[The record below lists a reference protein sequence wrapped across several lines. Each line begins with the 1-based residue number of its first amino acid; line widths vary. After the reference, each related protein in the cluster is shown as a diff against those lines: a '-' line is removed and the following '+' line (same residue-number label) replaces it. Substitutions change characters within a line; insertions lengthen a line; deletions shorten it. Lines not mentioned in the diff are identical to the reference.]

1 MKPVRVIT
9 SQAAA
14 ALAVAVLAGAAL
26 VLPAG
31 VPAEAAGDTLVVNA
45 GSVLRPVTHVAAGG
59 LYALA
64 TPTEPAAAELPP
76 LHLNQLVQPAPGV
89 QQLGNGATVPT
100 GDALKVAPL
109 AIGAGAQEYVRMPDI
124 YPTFPYQWV
133 SWSDWLSKVDTMVA
147 ARLADTTATNI
158 DGWELWNE
166 PDWTWNTAAA
176 GSFDAGWV
184 RTYQAVRALD
194 SVTPIVGPSISVY
207 NHAWMANWLAY
218 AKANNALPNV
228 ITWHQLTTGSY
239 ASVAANV
246 ADFKALEA
254 SLGISP
260 IPISIDEYASTA
272 EVDVP
277 SAALHYI
284 AAFERSGVLNA
295 SRAYWYE
302 SGTVNGLLYNNKPT
316 GTYWMY
322 KWYGDMAGDMVPVTP
337 AGSQDGIASYD
348 STRKIVNVVFGGDSG
363 NNSVQVNGLT
373 PLGSSVK
380 AVLSYTPDSGRLA
393 NVTAPTTVSTATY
406 PVTNGSVTVPVTG
419 QNAQGAYQLLITPAA
434 GPATSYQQTYQAENA
449 TVVNAQIEASASASN
464 GYYVGDINGSGDER
478 SDSFVDFL
486 VNVPSAGTY
495 TMTIRYANGGTT
507 TSTQGLAYDG
517 GAWTTVSYPPTGS
530 WGTFGPTV
538 STTVTLNAGSNV
550 IRLAKGSPDFAGG
563 TGYAELDS
571 ITLIPS

>member
-9 SQAAA
+9 PLAAG
-14 ALAVAVLAGAAL
+14 VLAAAAL

-31 VPAEAAGDTLVVNA
+31 VPARAAGDTLVVNA

-64 TPTEPAAAELPP
+64 TPTEPTAAELPP

-124 YPTFPYQWV
+124 YPNFPYQWV
-133 SWSDWLSKVDTMVA
+133 SWSDWLSKVNTMVE
-147 ARLADTTATNI
+147 ARLAATTTTNI

-184 RTYQAVRALD
+184 RTYDAVRALD

-207 NHAWMANWLAY
+207 NHAWMAGWLAY
-218 AKANNALPNV
+218 AKASNALPNV

-239 ASVAANV
+239 SSVAADV
-246 ADFKALEA
+246 ADFRALEA

-284 AAFERSGVLNA
+284 AAFERSGILNA

-322 KWYGDMAGDMVPVTP
+322 KWYGDMTGDMVPVTA

-363 NNSVQVNGLT
+363 NNSVQVNGLA

-380 AVLSYTPDSGRLA
+380 VVLSYTPDSGRLA

-406 PVTNGSVTVPVTG
+406 TVTNGSVTVPITS

-434 GPATSYQQTYQAENA
+434 GAVTSYQQTYEAENA
-449 TVVNAQIEASASASN
+449 TVVNADIESSSSASN

-486 VNVPSAGTY
+486 VNVPSAGPY

-517 GAWTTVSYPPTGS
+517 GPWSTVSYPPTGS
-530 WGTFGPTV
+530 WGSFGPTV
-538 STTVTLNAGSNV
+538 TTPVTLNAGSNV

-571 ITLIPS
+571 ITLAAG

>member
-1 MKPVRVIT
+1 MKPFRLT
-9 SQAAA
+9 G
-14 ALAVAVLAGAAL
+14 VLATATLAAAL
-26 VLPAG
+26 VLAPAG
-31 VPAEAAGDTLVVNA
+31 TPAVAAGDTLVVNVA
-45 GSVLRPVTHVAAGG
+45 SVLRPVTHVASGG

-64 TPTEPAAAELPP
+64 SATVPTAAELPP

-109 AIGAGAQEYVRMPDI
+109 AISAGAQEYVRMPDI
-124 YPTFPYQWV
+124 YPNFPYQWV
-133 SWSDWLSKVDTMVA
+133 SWSDWLSKVDTMVE
-147 ARLADTTATNI
+147 ARLAATTTTNI

-184 RTYQAVRALD
+184 RTYDAVRALD

-207 NHAWMANWLAY
+207 NHAWMAGWLAY

-239 ASVAANV
+239 ASVAADV

-284 AAFERSGVLNA
+284 AAFERSGILNA

-322 KWYGDMAGDMVPVTP
+322 KWYGDMAGDMVAVTP
-337 AGSQDGIASYD
+337 AGSQDAVAAYD

-363 NNSVQVNGLT
+363 SNSVQVNGLT

-406 PVTNGSVTVPVTG
+406 TVTNGSVTIPVTG

-434 GPATSYQQTYQAENA
+434 GPVTSYQQTYEAENA
-449 TVVNAQIEASASASN
+449 TVVNAEIESSSSASN

-486 VNVPSAGTY
+486 VNVPSAGQY
-495 TMTIRYANGGTT
+495 TMTIRYANGGTA

-517 GAWTTVSYPPTGS
+517 GAWSTVSYPPTGS
-530 WGTFGPTV
+530 WGAFGPTV
-538 STTVTLNAGSNV
+538 ATTVTLNAGSNV
-550 IRLAKGSPDFAGG
+550 IRLAKGSPNFAGG

-571 ITLIPS
+571 ITLVPS

>member
-1 MKPVRVIT
+1 MKPLRVVGT
-9 SQAAA
+9 VVGTVAAT
-14 ALAVAVLAGAAL
+14 ALAVACIL
-26 VLPAG
+26 
-31 VPAEAAGDTLVVNA
+31 VPAAAPAAAAGDTLMVNV
-45 GSVLRPVTHVAAGG
+45 GTVLRPVTHVAAGG

-64 TPTEPAAAELPP
+64 SATVPTAAELPP

-124 YPTFPYQWV
+124 YPNFPYKWV
-133 SWSDWLSKVDTMVA
+133 SWSDWLSKVDTMVQ
-147 ARLADTTATNI
+147 ARLAATTTTNI

-166 PDWTWNTAAA
+166 PDWTWDTAAA

-184 RTYQAVRALD
+184 RTFQAVRALD

-239 ASVAANV
+239 ASVAADV
-246 ADFKALEA
+246 ADFTALEA

-260 IPISIDEYASTA
+260 IPISIDEYASTS

-284 AAFERSGVLNA
+284 AAFERSGILNA

-302 SGTVNGLLYNNKPT
+302 SGTVNGLLYNNLPT
-316 GTYWMY
+316 GTYWLY
-322 KWYGDMAGDMVPVTP
+322 KWYGDMAGNMVTVTP

-363 NNSVQVNGLT
+363 NNSVLVNGLT

-380 AVLSYTPDSGRLA
+380 VVLSYTPDSGRLA
-393 NVTAPTTVSTATY
+393 NVSAPTTVSTTTY
-406 PVTNGSVTVPVTG
+406 TVSNGTVTIPITS
-419 QNAQGAYQLLITPAA
+419 QNSSGAYQLLITPAA
-434 GPATSYQQTYQAENA
+434 GPTTSYQQTYEAENA
-449 TVVNAQIEASASASN
+449 TIVNANIEASPAASN
-464 GYYVGDINGSGDER
+464 GYYVGNINGSGDER

-486 VNVPSAGTY
+486 VDVPTAGTY
-495 TMTIRYANGGTT
+495 TLAVRYANGGTA
-507 TSTQGLAYDG
+507 TSTQGLAYDSG
-517 GAWTTVSYPPTGS
+517 GWSTVTYPPTGS
-530 WGTFGPTV
+530 WTTFATTTAGTL
-538 STTVTLNAGSNV
+538 TLKAGSNV
-550 IRLAKGSPDFAGG
+550 IRLAKGSPYFAGG

-571 ITLIPS
+571 ITVTPS

>member
-1 MKPVRVIT
+1 MKPFRT
-9 SQAAA
+9 TGALAAA
-14 ALAVAVLAGAAL
+14 ALAAAWIL
-26 VLPAG
+26 VPAG
-31 VPAEAAGDTLVVNA
+31 TPALAAGDTLVVNA
-45 GSVLRPVTHVAAGG
+45 GSVLRPVTHVGAGG

-64 TPTEPAAAELPP
+64 TAAVPTASELPP

-109 AIGAGAQEYVRMPDI
+109 ATSAGAQEYVRMPDI
-124 YPTFPYQWV
+124 YPNFPYRWV
-133 SWSDWLSKVDTMVA
+133 SWSDWLSKVTTMVQ
-147 ARLADTTATNI
+147 ARLAATTTTNI

-194 SVTPIVGPSISVY
+194 SVTPIVGPSISTY
-207 NHAWMANWLAY
+207 NHAWMAGWLAY
-218 AKANNALPNV
+218 AKASNALPNV

-239 ASVAANV
+239 SNVAANV

-254 SLGISP
+254 SLGIAP
-260 IPISIDEYASTA
+260 IPISIDEYASTT

-277 SAALHYI
+277 SSALHYL
-284 AAFERSGVLNA
+284 AAFERSGITNA
-295 SRAYWYE
+295 SRAYWFE
-302 SGTVNGLLYNNKPT
+302 SGTVNGLLHNNAPT

-322 KWYGDMAGDMVPVTP
+322 KWYGDMAGNMVAVTA

-363 NNSVQVNGLT
+363 TNSVQVNGL
-373 PLGSSVK
+373 GSFGSTVK
-380 AVLSYTPDSGRLA
+380 VVLSSTPSSGRLT
-393 NVTAPTTVSTATY
+393 NVTAPTVISTTTLA
-406 PVTNGSVTVPVTG
+406 VTNGSVTVPIAS
-419 QNAQGAYQLLITPAA
+419 QNAQSAYQILVTPAA

-449 TVVNAQIEASASASN
+449 TVVNAEIESSSSASN
-464 GYYVGDINGSGDER
+464 GYYVGLINGTGDER

-495 TMTIRYANGGTT
+495 TMTIRYANGGTA

-517 GAWTTVSYPPTGS
+517 GAWSTVSYPPTGS

-538 STTVTLNAGSNV
+538 STTVTLHAGSNV

-571 ITLIPS
+571 ITLVPA

>member
-1 MKPVRVIT
+1 MKPVRAIT
-9 SQAAA
+9 SLAAGVLAAA
-14 ALAVAVLAGAAL
+14 ALL
-26 VLPAG
+26 LPAG
-31 VPAEAAGDTLVVNA
+31 VPALAAGDTLVVNA

-64 TPTEPAAAELPP
+64 TPAQPTAAQLPP

-109 AIGAGAQEYVRMPDI
+109 ATGAGAQEYVRMPDI
-124 YPTFPYQWV
+124 YPSFPYQWV
-133 SWSDWLSKVDTMVA
+133 SWSDWLSKVNTMVG
-147 ARLADTTATNI
+147 ARLAATGTTGV

-176 GSFDAGWV
+176 GSFNAGWV

-194 SVTPIVGPSISVY
+194 PYTPIVGPSISAY
-207 NHAWMANWLAY
+207 NHAWMASFLAY
-218 AKANNALPNV
+218 AKASNALPNV

-239 ASVAANV
+239 GSVAADV
-246 ADFKALEA
+246 ADLRALETQ
-254 SLGISP
+254 LGISP
-260 IPISIDEYASTA
+260 RPISIDEYASTA

-284 AAFERSGVLNA
+284 AAFERSGITSA

-348 STRKIVNVVFGGDSG
+348 STRKIVNVVFGGASG
-363 NNSVQVNGLT
+363 NNSVQVNGLE
-373 PLGSSVK
+373 PFGSSVK
-380 AVLSYTPDSGRLA
+380 VALSYTPGSGRLA
-393 NVTAPTTVSTATY
+393 NVAAPTTISTATY
-406 PVTNGSVTVPVTG
+406 TVTNGRVTVPIAS
-419 QNAQGAYQLLITPAA
+419 QNAQGGYQLLITPAA
-434 GPATSYQQTYQAENA
+434 GPVTSYQQVYEAENA
-449 TVVNAQIEASASASN
+449 TVVNAQIEASGAASG
-464 GYYVGDINGSGDER
+464 GYYVGGLNGSGDER
-478 SDSFVDFL
+478 TDSFVDFL
-486 VNVPSAGTY
+486 VNVPAAGTY
-495 TMTIRYANGGTT
+495 TLSVRYANGGTT
-507 TSTQGLAYDG
+507 ASTQGLAYDG
-517 GAWTTVSYPPTGS
+517 GGWSTVSYPPTGG
-530 WGTFGPTV
+530 WATFGSV
-538 STTVTLNAGSNV
+538 STTITLAQGSNV
-550 IRLAKGSPDFAGG
+550 IRLAKGSPYFAGG

-571 ITLIPS
+571 ITLVAG

>member
-1 MKPVRVIT
+1 MKPVRAIT
-9 SQAAA
+9 SLAAGALAAA
-14 ALAVAVLAGAAL
+14 AV

-31 VPAEAAGDTLVVNA
+31 VPAFAAGDTLVVNA

-64 TPTEPAAAELPP
+64 SATTPTASELPP
-76 LHLNQLVQPAPGV
+76 LRLNQLVQPAPGV

-109 AIGAGAQEYVRMPDI
+109 AIDAGAQEYVRMPDI
-124 YPTFPYQWV
+124 YPNFPYQWV
-133 SWSDWLSKVDTMVA
+133 SWSDWLSKVDTMVK
-147 ARLADTTATNI
+147 ARLAATTTTNI

-184 RTYQAVRALD
+184 RTYDAVRALD
-194 SVTPIVGPSISVY
+194 PDTPIVGPSISAY
-207 NHAWMANWLAY
+207 NHSWMASFLAY

-239 ASVAANV
+239 GSVAADV

-272 EVDVP
+272 EIDVP

-284 AAFERSGVLNA
+284 AAFERSGILNA

-337 AGSQDGIASYD
+337 AGGQDGIASYD

-363 NNSVQVNGLT
+363 NNSVQVNGLG
-373 PLGSSVK
+373 PLGSTVK

-393 NVTAPTTVSTATY
+393 NVAAPTTLSTTTY
-406 PVTNGSVTVPVTG
+406 TVTNGSVTVPIAN
-419 QNAQGAYQLLITPAA
+419 QNSTGAYQLLVTPAA
-434 GPATSYQQTYQAENA
+434 GPTTSYQQVYEAENA
-449 TVVNAQIEASASASN
+449 TVVNAQTESSASASN
-464 GYYVGDINGSGDER
+464 GYYVGNINGSGDER
-478 SDSFVDFL
+478 TDSFVDFL
-486 VNVPSAGTY
+486 VNVPSAGSY

-517 GAWTTVSYPPTGS
+517 GAWSTVSYPPTGS

-538 STTVTLNAGSNV
+538 AATVNLNQGSNV

-571 ITLIPS
+571 ITLTAG

>member
-1 MKPVRVIT
+1 MKPVRAIT
-9 SQAAA
+9 SLAAGVLAAA
-14 ALAVAVLAGAAL
+14 ALL
-26 VLPAG
+26 LPAG
-31 VPAEAAGDTLVVNA
+31 VPALAAGDTLVVNA

-64 TPTEPAAAELPP
+64 TPAQPTAAQLPP

-109 AIGAGAQEYVRMPDI
+109 ATGAGAQEYVRMPDI
-124 YPTFPYQWV
+124 YPSFPYQWV
-133 SWSDWLSKVDTMVA
+133 SWSDWLSKVNTMVG
-147 ARLADTTATNI
+147 ARLAATGTTGV

-176 GSFDAGWV
+176 GSFNAGWV

-194 SVTPIVGPSISVY
+194 PYTPIVGPSISAY
-207 NHAWMANWLAY
+207 NHAWMASFLAY
-218 AKANNALPNV
+218 AKASNALPNV

-239 ASVAANV
+239 GSVAADV
-246 ADFKALEA
+246 ADLRALETQ
-254 SLGISP
+254 LGISP
-260 IPISIDEYASTA
+260 RPISIDEYASTA

-284 AAFERSGVLNA
+284 AAFERSGITSA

-348 STRKIVNVVFGGDSG
+348 STRKIVNVVFGGASG
-363 NNSVQVNGLT
+363 NNSVQVNGLE
-373 PLGSSVK
+373 PFGPSVK
-380 AVLSYTPDSGRLA
+380 VALSYTPGSGRLA
-393 NVTAPTTVSTATY
+393 NVAAPTTISTATY
-406 PVTNGSVTVPVTG
+406 TVTNGRVTVPIAS
-419 QNAQGAYQLLITPAA
+419 QNAQGGYQLLITPAA
-434 GPATSYQQTYQAENA
+434 GPVTSYQQVYEAENA
-449 TVVNAQIEASASASN
+449 TVVNAQIEASGAASG
-464 GYYVGDINGSGDER
+464 GYYVGGLNGSGDER
-478 SDSFVDFL
+478 TDSFVDFL
-486 VNVPSAGTY
+486 VNVPAAGTY
-495 TMTIRYANGGTT
+495 TLSVRYANGGTT
-507 TSTQGLAYDG
+507 ASTQGLAYDG
-517 GAWTTVSYPPTGS
+517 GGWSTVSYPPTGG
-530 WGTFGPTV
+530 WATFGSV
-538 STTVTLNAGSNV
+538 STTITLAQGSNV
-550 IRLAKGSPDFAGG
+550 IRLAKGSPYFAGG

-571 ITLIPS
+571 ITLVAG

>member
-9 SQAAA
+9 PLAAGVLAAA
-14 ALAVAVLAGAAL
+14 TL

-31 VPAEAAGDTLVVNA
+31 VPARAAGDTLVVNA

-64 TPTEPAAAELPP
+64 TPAEPTAAELPP

-109 AIGAGAQEYVRMPDI
+109 ATGAGAQEYVRMPDI
-124 YPTFPYQWV
+124 YPDFPNQWV
-133 SWSDWLSKVDTMVA
+133 SWSDWLSKVDTMVE
-147 ARLADTTATNI
+147 ARLAATTTTNI

-218 AKANNALPNV
+218 AKASNALPNV
-228 ITWHQLTTGSY
+228 ITWHQVTTGSY
-239 ASVAANV
+239 ASVAADI

-284 AAFERSGVLNA
+284 AVFERSGVLNA

-302 SGTVNGLLYNNKPT
+302 SGTVNGLLYSNKPA

-322 KWYGDMAGDMVPVTP
+322 KWYGDMTRDMVPVTP

-363 NNSVQVNGLT
+363 NSTVQVNGLA

-380 AVLSYTPDSGRLA
+380 VVLSYTPDSGRLA
-393 NVTAPTTVSTATY
+393 NVTAPTTVSTTIY
-406 PVTNGSVTVPVTG
+406 PVTNGSVTVPVTS

-434 GPATSYQQTYQAENA
+434 GPVTSYQQTYEAENA
-449 TVVNAQIEASASASN
+449 TVVNAETESSPSASN
-464 GYYVGDINGSGDER
+464 GYYVGDINSSGDQR

-486 VNVPSAGTY
+486 VNVPAAGKY

-507 TSTQGLAYDG
+507 TSTQGLACDG
-517 GAWTTVSYPPTGS
+517 GSWSTVSYPPTGS
-530 WGTFGPTV
+530 WGSFGPTV
-538 STTVTLNAGSNV
+538 TATVTLNAGRNV

-563 TGYAELDS
+563 AGYAELDS
-571 ITLIPS
+571 ITLVAA

>member
-1 MKPVRVIT
+1 MKPLRVIGPAAAT
-9 SQAAA
+9 ALAAACVLLPTAPPAAA
-14 ALAVAVLAGAAL
+14 A
-26 VLPAG
+26 
-31 VPAEAAGDTLVVNA
+31 DTLVVNV

-64 TPTEPAAAELPP
+64 SATVPTAAELPP

-109 AIGAGAQEYVRMPDI
+109 ATGAGAQEYVRMPDI
-124 YPTFPYQWV
+124 YPNFPYVWV
-133 SWSDWLSKVDTMVA
+133 SWSDWLSKVDTMVK
-147 ARLADTTATNI
+147 ARLAATTTTNI

-184 RTYQAVRALD
+184 RTFQAVRALD

-246 ADFKALEA
+246 ADFTALES

-260 IPISIDEYASTA
+260 LPIAIDEYASTS

-277 SAALHYI
+277 GGALHYI
-284 AAFERSGVLNA
+284 AAFERAGLRNG

-302 SGTVNGLLYNNKPT
+302 SGTVNGLLHNNLPT
-316 GTYWMY
+316 GTYWLY
-322 KWYGDMAGDMVPVTP
+322 KWYGDMAGDMVSVTP

-348 STRKIVNVVFGGDSG
+348 STRKIVNVVVGGDSG
-363 NNSVQVNGLT
+363 NNSVRVNGLT

-380 AVLSYTPDSGRLA
+380 VVLSYTPDSGRLT
-393 NVTAPTTVSTATY
+393 NVSAPTTLSTTTYAVSS
-406 PVTNGSVTVPVTG
+406 GSVTVPITS
-419 QNAQGAYQLLITPAA
+419 QNSSGAYQLLITGAA
-434 GPATSYQQTYQAENA
+434 GPTTSYQQTYEAENA
-449 TVVNAQIEASASASN
+449 TIVNAQTEASSSASN
-464 GYYVGDINGSGDER
+464 GYYVGNINGTGDER

-486 VNVPSAGTY
+486 VNVPTAGSY
-495 TMTIRYANGGTT
+495 TLAVRYANGGTA
-507 TSTQGLAYDG
+507 TSTQGLAYDSG
-517 GAWTTVSYPPTGS
+517 GWSTVSYPPTGS
-530 WGTFGPTV
+530 WTTFATTTAGTL
-538 STTVTLNAGSNV
+538 TLKAGSNV
-550 IRLAKGSPDFAGG
+550 IRLAKGAPFFAGG
-563 TGYAELDS
+563 TNYAELDS
-571 ITLIPS
+571 ITVTPS

>member
-1 MKPVRVIT
+1 MKLVRVMGA
-9 SQAAA
+9 SAAVALAAA
-14 ALAVAVLAGAAL
+14 WVLA
-26 VLPAG
+26 PAG
-31 VPAEAAGDTLVVNA
+31 APAFAAGDTLVVNA
-45 GSVLRPVTHVAAGG
+45 GSVLRPVTHVASGG

-64 TPTEPAAAELPP
+64 SATVPTAAELPP

-109 AIGAGAQEYVRMPDI
+109 AISAGAQEYVRMPDI
-124 YPTFPYQWV
+124 YPNFPYQWV
-133 SWSDWLSKVDTMVA
+133 SWSDWLSKVDTMVK
-147 ARLADTTATNI
+147 ARLAATTTTNI

-166 PDWTWNTAAA
+166 PNGTWNTAAA

-194 SVTPIVGPSISVY
+194 SVTPIVGPSISIY
-207 NHAWMANWLAY
+207 NHAWMAGWLAY

-239 ASVAANV
+239 ASVAADV

-284 AAFERSGVLNA
+284 AAFERSGVHDA
-295 SRAYWYE
+295 ERAYWFE
-302 SGTVNGLLYNNKPT
+302 SGTVNGLLFGNKPT

-322 KWYGDMAGDMVPVTP
+322 KWYGDMTGNMIPVTP

-363 NNSVQVNGLT
+363 NNSVRVTGLGAF
-373 PLGSSVK
+373 GSTVK
-380 AVLSYTPDSGRLA
+380 VVLSFTPDSGRLA
-393 NVTAPTTVSTATY
+393 NVAAPTTLSTTTY
-406 PVTNGSVTVPVTG
+406 PVTNGTVTVPIAS
-419 QNAQGAYQLLITPAA
+419 QNATGAYQLLITPAA
-434 GPATSYQQTYQAENA
+434 GPTTSYQQTYEAENA
-449 TVVNAQIEASASASN
+449 TVVNAEIESSSSASN
-464 GYYVGDINGSGDER
+464 GYYVGDINGSGD
-478 SDSFVDFL
+478 
-486 VNVPSAGTY
+486 
-495 TMTIRYANGGTT
+495 
-507 TSTQGLAYDG
+507 
-517 GAWTTVSYPPTGS
+517 
-530 WGTFGPTV
+530 
-538 STTVTLNAGSNV
+538 
-550 IRLAKGSPDFAGG
+550 
-563 TGYAELDS
+563 
-571 ITLIPS
+571 